1 MFVIPLLQAN
11 RQNAIR
17 MKQKLV
23 QEHHKEKM
31 KYAQVTAEFR
41 RNEEERAAKMKQ
53 EIYVRE
59 RKAVH
64 DKYKEKHLAQLRAL
78 QNYQE
83 RVQQEEER
91 RQQRERELERL
102 EREEEDLLNRLKL
115 AQEMQ
120 KGAYAELEVALEG

>member
-1 MFVIPLLQAN
+1 VQAN
-11 RQNAIR
+11 RQNAIK
-17 MKQKLV
+17 MKQRLV
-23 QEHHKEKM
+23 EEHHHEKL
-31 KYAQVTAEFR
+31 KYAAVTAEFR

-64 DKYKEKHLAQLRAL
+64 EKYKEKHLAQLRAL

-83 RVQQEEER
+83 RVQQEELR

-102 EREEEDLLNRLKL
+102 EREEEELLNRLKMT
-115 AQEMQ
+115 QEMQ
-120 KGAYAELEVALEG
+120 KAAYAELEVALEV